1 MSMRISEALAG
12 AGLACLALAGC
23 DGGDGTAADQQSTFS
38 SVRSTGGV
46 ADCAIRTT
54 ADWSRSCPV
63 ERSGDLVTLRH
74 PDGGFRRYNV
84 LKDGR
89 GLVAA
94 DGAEQA
100 TVTVLGKD
108 QIELSV
114 GEDRYRLP
122 ATMAAVVQP

>member
-1 MSMRISEALAG
+1 MSMRIFEALAG

-23 DGGDGTAADQQSTFS
+23 DGGDGTAADQQSTSS
-38 SVRSTGGV
+38 SVSSTGGV
-46 ADCAIRTT
+46 ADCAIGTT

-74 PDGGFRRYNV
+74 PDGGFRRFHV
-84 LKDGR
+84 VKDGR

>member
-46 ADCAIRTT
+46 ADCAIETT
-54 ADWSRSCPV
+54 TDWSRSCPV

-74 PDGGFRRYNV
+74 PDGGFRRFHV
-84 LKDGR
+84 VKDGR

>member
-12 AGLACLALAGC
+12 AGLLCLALAGC
-23 DGGDGTAADQQSTFS
+23 DGSGGAAADQQPTSGLAS
-38 SVRSTGGV
+38 STGGV
-46 ADCAIRTT
+46 ADCAIGAA

-63 ERSGDLVTLRH
+63 ERAGDLVTLRH
-74 PDGGFRRYNV
+74 PNGGFRRFHV
-84 LKDGR
+84 VKDGR

-100 TVTVLGKD
+100 TVTVIGKD
-108 QIELSV
+108 QIELGV

-122 ATMAAVVQP
+122 ATMAAVQP

>member
-1 MSMRISEALAG
+1 MRISEALAG

-23 DGGDGTAADQQSTFS
+23 DGHGGDGTAADQQSTSS
-38 SVRSTGGV
+38 SVSSTGGV
-46 ADCAIRTT
+46 ADCAIETT
-54 ADWSRSCPV
+54 TDWSRSCPV

-74 PDGGFRRYNV
+74 PDGGFRRFHV
-84 LKDGR
+84 VKDGR

>member
-1 MSMRISEALAG
+1 MSMRIFEALAG

-23 DGGDGTAADQQSTFS
+23 DGGDGTVGHQQSTS
-38 SVRSTGGV
+38 RSVSSTGGV
-46 ADCAIRTT
+46 ADCAIGTA

-63 ERSGDLVTLRH
+63 ERSRDLVTLRH
-74 PDGGFRRYNV
+74 PEGGFRRFHV
-84 LKDGR
+84 VKDGR